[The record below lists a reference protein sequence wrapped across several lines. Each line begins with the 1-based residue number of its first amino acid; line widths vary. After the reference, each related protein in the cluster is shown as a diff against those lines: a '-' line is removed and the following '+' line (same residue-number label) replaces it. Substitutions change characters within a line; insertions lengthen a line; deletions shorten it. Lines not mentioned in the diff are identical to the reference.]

1 MAITPQT
8 LEGLSTANS
17 YITITD
23 FNTYHTARGNDISTL
38 DDTKKEQLIIKA
50 MDYIESVYSGYFKGE
65 LTNDLQSTLFPRL
78 IDEVNVLP
86 KQIKEA
92 QCILALKAIDEE
104 LLVDSS
110 KAIKSEQVGS
120 LKVEYEAF
128 SNETKKYNQVYNLL
142 RQYMSGSSSSKKI
155 LRGYLMMSGYFLE
168 N

>member
-1 MAITPQT
+1 MALIPQT
-8 LEGLSTANS
+8 IEGLSTANS

-23 FNTYHTARGNDISTL
+23 FNTYHEARGNDISTL
-38 DDTKKEQLIIKA
+38 DDNTKEQLIIKA

-78 IDEVNVLP
+78 INEIDVLP

-92 QCILALKAIDEE
+92 QCILALKALDGDLLIDT
-104 LLVDSS
+104 D

-142 RQYMSGSSSSKKI
+142 RQYMSGSSTSKKI
-155 LRGYLMMSGYFLE
+155 LRG
-168 N
+168 